1 MSATVSLSLV
11 ALLLAL
17 SHSFTH
23 AKQVLRWSDE
33 FRAGCKDARV
43 CVNGGIDIRKW
54 SFDLGDGTSFGPN
67 MIGWGNW
74 QRQCHTNSSANA
86 RVEAFPGKTDG
97 MLVIQAGYSP
107 LRTCYNEN
115 AAPST
120 TNYTSAR
127 LTTRDS
133 AAFKWKGT
141 AGNSTAVR
149 IDVRL
154 QVPMV
159 AGTWPAAWMLPT
171 TDKRWCSGC
180 SEYGDGW
187 CLGGEIDIME
197 HVNTNNF
204 LISNVHFGGQANAS
218 WLDCHE
224 KVGRFRAGSRAASW
238 NVMTLIWDS
247 TYLRFLANGKEVS
260 RLNAGDWYTGGADRA
275 ANKFAPFDQDF
286 FLILDMAVGGLYPGF
301 NINDAA
307 IAEGAAR
314 YNIDYV
320 RVYDLLP

>member
-1 MSATVSLSLV
+1 MH
-11 ALLLAL
+11 ALA
-17 SHSFTH
+17 
-23 AKQVLRWSDE
+23 
-33 FRAGCKDARV
+33 
-43 CVNGGIDIRKW
+43 
-54 SFDLGDGTSFGPN
+54 
-67 MIGWGNW
+67 GWGNW

-154 QVPMV
+154 QVPM
-159 AGTWPAAWMLPT
+159 
-171 TDKRWCSGC
+171 
-180 SEYGDGW
+180 
-187 CLGGEIDIME
+187 DIME